1 MVPTRRWRV
10 LSVVLLPWVIAA
22 CSSTKSGSTSTTTR
36 APSGGADTT
45 SPAST
50 AAGTAGTAPAGAAA
64 SGTTRPKVLV
74 AITTSGAVQALDPT
88 TGRSL
93 RTLAT
98 GAIGEE
104 IGLSPD
110 GLSVFYETPVGCT
123 HQVNRVPTAGGARS
137 VIASGG
143 HPTVSPD
150 GTLLAYTRQPDFTA
164 STSTSACQAA
174 DTSAAAFSVVVRE
187 LATGRETNF
196 PLPPAVV
203 AGGLPLPIAHL
214 SWAADNRRLAVSIG
228 GGQDNEQWSVSI
240 MDRTQDK
247 YYANAAS
254 VPVSGP
260 ERSYYREAAFLP
272 SGDLF
277 VDRECCA
284 GYPPQVTSSV
294 LATVDAATGATH
306 QQVAI
311 GVTTRDHAS
320 LDVDGTGHWLLYLSG
335 PDLLISN
342 DGARPT
348 TLASGFQAAAW

>member
-1 MVPTRRWRV
+1 MVTTRGWRV
-10 LSVVLLPWVIAA
+10 LSVALLLLAVAA
-22 CSSTKSGSTSTTTR
+22 CSSTKSGSATSTTR
-36 APSGGADTT
+36 ALSSASPALT
-45 SPAST
+45 SSSTAVTAPAST
-50 AAGTAGTAPAGAAA
+50 AAGG
-64 SGTTRPKVLV
+64 SSRPKVLV
-74 AITTSGAVQALDPT
+74 AITTAGAVQSLDPT

-98 GAIGEE
+98 GAVGDE

-110 GLSVFYETPVGCT
+110 GLSVFYETPAGCT

-150 GTLLAYTRQPDFTA
+150 GTLLAYTRQPDFSA
-164 STSTSACQAA
+164 SNSACQAT
-174 DTSAAAFSVVVRE
+174 DSSAAAFSVVVRD

-203 AGGLPLPIAHL
+203 AGGLPLPIGHL
-214 SWAADNRRLAVSIG
+214 SWAADSRRLAVSIA

-247 YYANAAS
+247 YYGNSAS
-254 VPVSGP
+254 IPVSGP
-260 ERSYYREAAFLP
+260 ERSYYREAALLP
-272 SGDLF
+272 NGDLF

-294 LATVDAATGATH
+294 LATVDAATGATR

-311 GVTTRDHAS
+311 GVTTRDHTS
-320 LDVDGTGHWLLYLSG
+320 LDVDGSGHWLLYLSG

-348 TLASGFQAAAW
+348 TLATGFQAAAW